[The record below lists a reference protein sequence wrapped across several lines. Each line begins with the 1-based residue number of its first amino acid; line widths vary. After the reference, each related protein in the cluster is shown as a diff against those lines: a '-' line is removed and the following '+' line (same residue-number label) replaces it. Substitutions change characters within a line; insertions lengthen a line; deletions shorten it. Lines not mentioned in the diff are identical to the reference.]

1 MADKSSFSK
10 ANTPI
15 LFTQVDFHDI
25 NQCSIKNTRFHCAG
39 NANAKLIMKKLQINL
54 PPWVEIG
61 LRCIQFIASIL
72 SLILWA
78 IYLSNLS
85 GSSTSSLRAVMG
97 IVIAGTIWAVAAAG
111 QWAWRKRNEKGNAK
125 RWSTIVGLALA
136 VAVLDFCFIIL
147 FATVAGITG
156 PSATGR
162 SGGCRALSGTGAG
175 NNQDGDDN
183 DDNDAVYPQCPKAR
197 AVFGFAIVNM

>member
-1 MADKSSFSK
+1 
-10 ANTPI
+10 
-15 LFTQVDFHDI
+15 
-25 NQCSIKNTRFHCAG
+25 
-39 NANAKLIMKKLQINL
+39 MKKPQINM

-61 LRCIQFIASIL
+61 LRCIQFIASIV

-97 IVIAGTIWAVAAAG
+97 IVVAGTIWAVSAAG
-111 QWAWRKRNEKGNAK
+111 QWAWKKRNEKGNGK
-125 RWSTIVGLALA
+125 RWGTIVGLALA
-136 VAVLDFCFIIL
+136 VAALDFCFIIL

-162 SGGCRALSGTGAG
+162 GGGCRALSGTGGG
-175 NNQDGDDN
+175 NNGNVGNGDDDDDN
-183 DDNDAVYPQCPKAR
+183 DTTFYPQCPKAK
-197 AVFGFAIVNM
+197 AVFGFAIVNMCDILLSTFPENFDC